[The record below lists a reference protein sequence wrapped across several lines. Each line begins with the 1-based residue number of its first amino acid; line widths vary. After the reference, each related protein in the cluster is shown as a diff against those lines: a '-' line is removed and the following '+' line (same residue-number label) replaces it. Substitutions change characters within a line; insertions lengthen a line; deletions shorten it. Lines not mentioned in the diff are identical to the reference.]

1 MMGMPGL
8 EETNF
13 CTPWGQGT
21 VVAVEGRLVEVRL
34 PDLQTPE
41 PGACPTPPD
50 AEPGATGS
58 QGARWARELD
68 LYFAGAKLSWE
79 ARELPLETLGLTS
92 FRLDVYR
99 ALLQVPAGVTVSY
112 GALAQLAGH
121 PGAARAVGSAMA
133 ENPLPILIPC
143 HRVVRS
149 DGSLGRY
156 GSCDAWKPW
165 LLEHE
170 GRIGRRSTGEQG
182 G

>member
-1 MMGMPGL
+1 MAIMTGI
-8 EETNF
+8 EETSF
-13 CTPWGQGT
+13 STPWGPGT
-21 VVAVEGRLVEVRL
+21 VVVVDGRLVEVRL
-34 PDLQTPE
+34 PERQAAELGTRPVRRDA
-41 PGACPTPPD
+41 GAEVAAD
-50 AEPGATGS
+50 

-68 LYFAGAKLSWE
+68 RYFAGTRLSWE
-79 ARELPLETLGLTS
+79 GRELPLEALGLTS

-99 ALLQVPAGVTVSY
+99 ALLRVPAGVTVSY
-112 GALAQLAGH
+112 GALAELAGH

-170 GRIGRRSTGEQG
+170 GRLGCHGPG
-182 G
+182 GPAG

>member
-1 MMGMPGL
+1 M
-8 EETNF
+8 
-13 CTPWGQGT
+13 
-21 VVAVEGRLVEVRL
+21 VAADGRLVEVRL
-34 PDLQTPE
+34 PELQAAE
-41 PGACPTPPD
+41 PVSCPVAVD
-50 AEPGATGS
+50 AEAEVTGGA
-58 QGARWARELD
+58 GARWARELD
-68 LYFAGAKLSWE
+68 RYFAGTRLSWE
-79 ARELPLETLGLTS
+79 AHELPLETLGLTS

-99 ALLQVPAGVTVSY
+99 ALLRVPAGVTVSY
-112 GALAQLAGH
+112 GALADLAGH

-170 GRIGRRSTGEQG
+170 GRLGGRDPGEPAG
-182 G
+182 